1 MIFNPPFIP
10 YVSSKG
16 KTPQKPPFRP
26 KIHPENNPTRQGN
39 APLWGALKR
48 QIGGRE
54 QTLARMAKNS
64 PYCPFRADRLPIIA
78 LRLRR

>member
-48 QIGGRE
+48 QIGGRGANASE
-54 QTLARMAKNS
+54 NGEKQPLL
-64 PYCPFRADRLPIIA
+64 PFLSLSTRTS
-78 LRLRR
+78 